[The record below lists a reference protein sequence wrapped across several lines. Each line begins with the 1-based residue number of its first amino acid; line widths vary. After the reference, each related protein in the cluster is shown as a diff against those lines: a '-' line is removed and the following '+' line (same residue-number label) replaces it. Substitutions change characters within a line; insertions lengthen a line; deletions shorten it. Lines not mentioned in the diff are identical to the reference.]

1 MYAHPNFHLF
11 SFIWAGCVHL
21 LSPVQI
27 LCVPFYYFVRDFL
40 FRFIVL
46 FFSFGFDR
54 LDRNRDP
61 YRRDTQLIVWSE
73 GRDIPLTAAKA
84 VDYLCITNETSHVV
98 RQDSGEI
105 CHPRK
110 WQAKIHLNQFLIFK
124 SFLEGNSKIE
134 ENQFFS
140 HFESEWVFKQ
150 VDWQLC
156 IRLV

>member
-11 SFIWAGCVHL
+11 FFFHLSRMRPSSFSSCTNFVCSIYFIISFGIFYLDL
-21 LSPVQI
+21 L
-27 LCVPFYYFVRDFL
+27 FYF
-40 FRFIVL
+40 
-46 FFSFGFDR
+46 FFSIGFDR

-98 RQDSGEI
+98 RQDSGEKN

-110 WQAKIHLNQFLIFK
+110 WQAKIHLNQFLISK
-124 SFLEGNSKIE
+124 SFFGGKFKNRRKP
-134 ENQFFS
+134 
-140 HFESEWVFKQ
+140 VFLSFRIGMSFQ
-150 VDWQLC
+150 TS
-156 IRLV
+156 